1 MTKKEQKSCFTGYF
15 WGLPPSIGLL
25 PHQNCSLQALNGR
38 LSTKL
43 SDLWG
48 IEHIAP
54 ELDDDQGTSLIFIN
68 SPTGKDLFDHIQ
80 ASFTYKEVDIKL
92 AVKYNPSA
100 QNSAKPHPNRAKF
113 LAYIPAWPFDEVVRS
128 YCRDS
133 VFVKS
138 KRKIRKLAIT
148 FLDELG
154 IKNLIKSALAKS

>member
-1 MTKKEQKSCFTGYF
+1 MGPTPFKWVAT
-15 WGLPPSIGLL
+15 PSKL
-25 PHQNCSLQALNGR
+25 
-38 LSTKL
+38 LSTSPKWQAINKAVRPL
-43 SDLWG
+43 G

-68 SPTGKDLFDHIQ
+68 SPTGKNLFDHIQ

-113 LAYIPAWPFDEVVRS
+113 LAHIPAWPFDEVVRS

-148 FLDELG
+148 ILDELG
-154 IKNLIKSALAKS
+154 VKNLIKSALAKS